1 MKKFLLITI
10 FFISQLYAL
19 QFCYEEADWC
29 YDVSTFQA
37 FYFFNIDNA
46 TLEYAGGSG
55 VIENGDAIG
64 AFKTDENG
72 NDVCVGFLRIG
83 NQNQPDGNGI
93 IALPTMGDDGSF
105 PNYLNAEEV
114 EYIHIPVDFNN
125 PSSKDFEKFVSNIER
140 HQGKKIWVHC
150 AANMRVSAFVYKYRR
165 DVLKLPHNE
174 IVSDMKAIW
183 TPNKTWR
190 VFLEERG
197 PAENFS

>member
-1 MKKFLLITI
+1 MRGQRVATRKLDCFLLQSRVRSRFLEGAVID
-10 FFISQLYAL
+10 
-19 QFCYEEADWC
+19 EAE
-29 YDVSTFQA
+29 
-37 FYFFNIDNA
+37 I
-46 TLEYAGGSG
+46 
-55 VIENGDAIG
+55 
-64 AFKTDENG
+64 
-72 NDVCVGFLRIG
+72 
-83 NQNQPDGNGI
+83 
-93 IALPTMGDDGSF
+93 
-105 PNYLNAEEV
+105 LNAEEV

-190 VFLEERG
+190 AFLEERG
-197 PAENFS
+197 PA

>member
-1 MKKFLLITI
+1 MFETSGQPGKQQLRLLARTG
-10 FFISQLYAL
+10 
-19 QFCYEEADWC
+19 YELVINLAPNSLFEGAVIDEAE
-29 YDVSTFQA
+29 
-37 FYFFNIDNA
+37 I
-46 TLEYAGGSG
+46 
-55 VIENGDAIG
+55 
-64 AFKTDENG
+64 
-72 NDVCVGFLRIG
+72 
-83 NQNQPDGNGI
+83 
-93 IALPTMGDDGSF
+93 
-105 PNYLNAEEV
+105 LNAEEV

-190 VFLEERG
+190 VFLDERG